1 MKVLVVNAGSSSLKY
16 QLFDMARE
24 QLMAK
29 GEAQRVGIMGV
40 EMPVLTQQV
49 PGHDSYTLQA
59 EMPDHRIA
67 LQRAISALTDPVH
80 GVISD
85 LTEIGAVGH
94 RVVHGGEAFSHSVP
108 IDDEVIGAIRQCAG
122 LAPLHNPSNLSGIEA
137 CRQLM
142 PGVPQV
148 AVFDTAF
155 HATLPK
161 HAYLYAIPYEWY
173 EQFKARR
180 YGFHGTSHLYVSQRA
195 AALLAAQGRAAD
207 KIITCHLG
215 NGSSITAVRGGKSV
229 DTSMGMTPVE
239 GLVMGTRCGD
249 IDPALVVF
257 LARWMNAD
265 IDEVDQWLNKKSGL
279 LGLSGVGSDMRDV
292 LQAASEGNERAL
304 WAIEV
309 FCYRARKYIGAYAAA
324 MGGLDALVFTAGI
337 GEHASLIRAK
347 ICEGL
352 EFLGVYLDPE
362 KNASGRGERDISA
375 DQARVR
381 TLVIPTNEEL
391 VIARETLAVIGR

>member
-1 MKVLVVNAGSSSLKY
+1 
-16 QLFDMARE
+16 
-24 QLMAK
+24 
-29 GEAQRVGIMGV
+29 
-40 EMPVLTQQV
+40 
-49 PGHDSYTLQA
+49 
-59 EMPDHRIA
+59 
-67 LQRAISALTDPVH
+67 
-80 GVISD
+80 
-85 LTEIGAVGH
+85 
-94 RVVHGGEAFSHSVP
+94 
-108 IDDEVIGAIRQCAG
+108 
-122 LAPLHNPSNLSGIEA
+122 
-137 CRQLM
+137 
-142 PGVPQV
+142 
-148 AVFDTAF
+148 
-155 HATLPK
+155 
-161 HAYLYAIPYEWY
+161 
-173 EQFKARR
+173 
-180 YGFHGTSHLYVSQRA
+180 
-195 AALLAAQGRAAD
+195 
-207 KIITCHLG
+207 
-215 NGSSITAVRGGKSV
+215 
-229 DTSMGMTPVE
+229 
-239 GLVMGTRCGD
+239 MGTPCGD

-257 LARWMNAD
+257 LARGMNAD